1 MIKCPCDSYNS
12 LILGKDSFK
21 ETIQKLDIIL
31 NQKFAEE
38 KKQIQE
44 FTTKNLKI
52 CEEFPVLKSFTFP
65 FQRLI
70 AEEMKK
76 STERQEEGK
85 QPIVLENG
93 INCSCEFYRKYCLPC
108 KHLFQID
115 NYVVRILTTEVWDTY
130 LIRFA
135 GCGFEVYY
143 GFETEWIPY
152 VEVEIEFNK
161 IEVYSKQEEIKEIF
175 YNMDDCKRQIL
186 LDKLTELVS
195 EMKLLL

>member
-1 MIKCPCDSYNS
+1 M
-12 LILGKDSFK
+12 
-21 ETIQKLDIIL
+21 
-31 NQKFAEE
+31 
-38 KKQIQE
+38 
-44 FTTKNLKI
+44 
-52 CEEFPVLKSFTFP
+52 
-65 FQRLI
+65 
-70 AEEMKK
+70 
-76 STERQEEGK
+76 
-85 QPIVLENG
+85 
-93 INCSCEFYRKYCLPC
+93 CL
-108 KHLFQID
+108 
-115 NYVVRILTTEVWDTY
+115 LTT
-130 LIRFA
+130 IA